1 MTLGLAKTSF
11 MSMKMSSSRTSP
23 SEGPLPLTGQRREVV
38 PLETVRDSNEALAV
52 SMKHHLLDLVSIG
65 ILLVGFGSSPKQSK

>member
-1 MTLGLAKTSF
+1 

-38 PLETVRDSNEALAV
+38 PLETVRDSNEALAI
-52 SMKHHLLDLVSIG
+52 SMKHHLLDLAYLPAKVVS
-65 ILLVGFGSSPKQSK
+65 SSKEPSP